1 MTAGGS
7 RDGTPA
13 RTADQ
18 LRSARLSLPP
28 HRNFKTPPTS
38 SVDGVL
44 FHRPLDG
51 PFAQSRTVPA
61 ETQIRRAQQIAP
73 IRKGQ
78 GLFHSCGF
86 SFARAVLRRF
96 PCSRRLPVSFHSLRR
111 ATASARPPA
120 HSHSVTAAPSDGS
133 SLTAAAS
140 CASMRP
146 VRYLQCGQG
155 SLPRILTASYSEIS
169 TATCRSSASQLGSLC
184 I

>member
-13 RTADQ
+13 RMADQ

-51 PFAQSRTVPA
+51 PSAQSRTVPA
-61 ETQIRRAQQIAP
+61 ECPHPQRTGAFLFLRLFIRA
-73 IRKGQ
+73 
-78 GLFHSCGF
+78 C
-86 SFARAVLRRF
+86 AVLRRF
-96 PCSRRLPVSFHSLRR
+96 PRSRRLPVSFHSLRR

-120 HSHSVTAAPSDGS
+120 HSHSATAAPSNGS